1 MKVYYYHT
9 IDIRN
14 VYQQW
19 QRGTFPGHF
28 LYGATHL
35 PDYGIDVV
43 MHQPIRP
50 KQRWKLSLHTAFKIL
65 TCHEHYDAIYATTF
79 RGLEIIIFLR
89 ALGIFRHPVCVW
101 HHQPIVK
108 AKNRSR
114 EIIARLF
121 YKGIDE
127 MFFFSDK
134 IVRDSLCSVKARPE
148 CMHVVRWGADLKYYD
163 ALLDGFDKGLRSGFI
178 STGKEM
184 RDMPTL
190 IHAFNKTSLSLN
202 LYSCKEY
209 LGVNY
214 EQLFAD
220 MDVHDNIS
228 IHLIGGLAHAEMS
241 KLVNVSQCVVIC
253 CFPTNYTVG
262 LTTVVEALAL
272 GIPLICTK
280 NLQMPMDIQ
289 KEHCGITIEPGDVDG
304 WEKAIKY
311 IAENPEEAS
320 EMGRRGRALAEQVYN
335 ISNCAKD
342 VSAVMKTLIQKR

>member
-19 QRGTFPGHF
+19 RKGTFPGHF

-35 PDYGIDVV
+35 RNEGIDVV

-89 ALGIFRHPVCVW
+89 ALGLFPHPVCVW
-101 HHQPIVK
+101 HHQPVVK
-108 AKNRSR
+108 AKSFFR
-114 EIIARLF
+114 EMIARLF
-121 YKGIDE
+121 YKGIDQ

-134 IVRDSLCSVKARPE
+134 IIQDSLHSVKAKRE
-148 CMHVVRWGADLKYYD
+148 RMHVVRWGADLKYYD
-163 ALLDGFDKGLRSGFI
+163 ALLNDFDKSSRSGFI
-178 STGKEM
+178 STGKKM

-190 IHAFNKTSLSLN
+190 IGAFNHTSAPLDI
-202 LYSCKEY
+202 YSCREY
-209 LGVNY
+209 LGKNY
-214 EQLFAD
+214 ERMFAD
-220 MDVHDNIS
+220 MEVHENIN
-228 IHLIGGLAHAEMS
+228 IHFIGGLAHAEMS
-241 KLVNVSQCVVIC
+241 KLVNKSQCVVIC

-280 NLQMPMDIQ
+280 NLQMPMDIEH
-289 KEHCGITIEPGDVDG
+289 EHCGITVEPGDVDG
-304 WEKAIKY
+304 WEKAVNY
-311 IAENPEEAS
+311 IAENPDVAS
-320 EMGRRGRALAEQVYN
+320 DMGRRGRELAEKVYN
-335 ISNCAKD
+335 LDNCAKD
-342 VSAVMKTLIQKR
+342 VSAVLKTLIKK

>member
-28 LYGATHL
+28 LSGAPHL
-35 PDYGIDVV
+35 PAYGIDVF

-134 IVRDSLCSVKARPE
+134 IVRDSLCSVNIF
-148 CMHVVRWGADLKYYD
+148 L
-163 ALLDGFDKGLRSGFI
+163 I
-178 STGKEM
+178 S
-184 RDMPTL
+184 
-190 IHAFNKTSLSLN
+190 
-202 LYSCKEY
+202 
-209 LGVNY
+209 
-214 EQLFAD
+214 
-220 MDVHDNIS
+220 NIS
-228 IHLIGGLAHAEMS
+228 KS
-241 KLVNVSQCVVIC
+241 KPPN
-253 CFPTNYTVG
+253 
-262 LTTVVEALAL
+262 
-272 GIPLICTK
+272 K
-280 NLQMPMDIQ
+280 NNLFNFIYSPFLFY
-289 KEHCGITIEPGDVDG
+289 K
-304 WEKAIKY
+304 
-311 IAENPEEAS
+311 
-320 EMGRRGRALAEQVYN
+320 N
-335 ISNCAKD
+335 IYFY
-342 VSAVMKTLIQKR
+342 

>member
-184 RDMPTL
+184 RDMQ
-190 IHAFNKTSLSLN
+190 H
-202 LYSCKEY
+202 
-209 LGVNY
+209 
-214 EQLFAD
+214 
-220 MDVHDNIS
+220 
-228 IHLIGGLAHAEMS
+228 
-241 KLVNVSQCVVIC
+241 
-253 CFPTNYTVG
+253 
-262 LTTVVEALAL
+262 
-272 GIPLICTK
+272 
-280 NLQMPMDIQ
+280 
-289 KEHCGITIEPGDVDG
+289 
-304 WEKAIKY
+304 
-311 IAENPEEAS
+311 
-320 EMGRRGRALAEQVYN
+320 
-335 ISNCAKD
+335 
-342 VSAVMKTLIQKR
+342 

>member
-1 MKVYYYHT
+1 
-9 IDIRN
+9 
-14 VYQQW
+14 
-19 QRGTFPGHF
+19 
-28 LYGATHL
+28 
-35 PDYGIDVV
+35 
-43 MHQPIRP
+43 
-50 KQRWKLSLHTAFKIL
+50 
-65 TCHEHYDAIYATTF
+65 
-79 RGLEIIIFLR
+79 
-89 ALGIFRHPVCVW
+89 
-101 HHQPIVK
+101 
-108 AKNRSR
+108 
-114 EIIARLF
+114 
-121 YKGIDE
+121 

-190 IHAFNKTSLSLN
+190 IHAFNNTSLSLN

-241 KLVNVSQCVVIC
+241 KLVNMSQCVVIC